1 MVDATSGTDIYPGDY
16 PHICR
21 IERELFGDYGYSP
34 IFLRQAGELFKG
46 TFYVALHED
55 DPIGYSIG
63 AQEAEDPKEAW
74 ILRIGVAAEWQG
86 QGIGVELL
94 DPLLESF
101 RKRGAKRVRI
111 AISKRHSPVTTLL
124 QSKNFEILSYEESYY
139 YPDIDRMI
147 MELLL

>member
-1 MVDATSGTDIYPGDY
+1 MEYLVRTYIQGDY

-34 IFLRQAGELFKG
+34 IFLRQAGELFRE
-46 TFYVALHED
+46 TFYVAAHGD
-55 DPIGYSIG
+55 DAIGYIIG
-63 AQEAEDPKEAW
+63 AQEADDQKEAW

-86 QGIGVELL
+86 QGVGADLL

-111 AISKRHSPVTTLL
+111 AISKRHTPVTTLL
-124 QSKNFEILSYEESYY
+124 QSKNFEILSYEPAYY